1 MFLFCKSGDG
11 AARIAVHPITY
22 QKETVGL
29 PLHGTLWPTAKPSR
43 SRKTLARL
51 ARHRGDG
58 RTVRVVAS
66 NARDE
71 GVAVARCW
79 SRFRYLSKEFD
90 PNVGFGRVD
99 EKDRPLREIL
109 KVTLS
114 DGAAGG
120 LRANGGRQPG
130 HLDEGAA

>member
-1 MFLFCKSGDG
+1 M
-11 AARIAVHPITY
+11 
-22 QKETVGL
+22 
-29 PLHGTLWPTAKPSR
+29 HGTLWPTEKPSR

-71 GVAVARCW
+71 GVAVAR
-79 SRFRYLSKEFD
+79 SKEFD

-109 KVTLS
+109 KVWPYRTARPARNWW
-114 DGAAGG
+114 GAAGTS
-120 LRANGGRQPG
+120 GRRRSVQPVFSQSFRMARLMK
-130 HLDEGAA
+130 LDG

>member
-1 MFLFCKSGDG
+1 M
-11 AARIAVHPITY
+11 
-22 QKETVGL
+22 
-29 PLHGTLWPTAKPSR
+29 HGTLWPTAKPSR

-71 GVAVARCW
+71 GVAVAR
-79 SRFRYLSKEFD
+79 SKEFD

-109 KVTLS
+109 KVWPYRTARPVACAQMVGGS
-114 DGAAGG
+114 RDIWTKAQRAAGFQSELQDG
-120 LRANGGRQPG
+120 
-130 HLDEGAA
+130 